1 MALDTENDAV
11 NNTSNITEDQGASI
25 KSLKVVRECFKEY
38 SSGIM
43 YFDQNFFQGQY
54 EHQYHV

>member
-54 EHQYHV
+54 EHP